1 MPGQIGTTRWAV
13 RGSDSH
19 DQPPAPVVVIPV
31 WTGRAACT
39 LQGAVRMSQETFAR
53 RLGIG
58 VRTVAKWH
66 AHPDAELRP
75 DTSAML
81 DTVLDQ
87 LGQSARQRFSL
98 LLADTPAPPNTT
110 PDCPDWLLDA
120 ATQSSLDAL
129 SRTSQVGAEVLP
141 DLIQHVMQ
149 IARGYDSE
157 SRTTAFK
164 HAQAMREL
172 ASRLADTTRRPSE
185 LADIYLALGQLNAL
199 MASLAFDLASWD
211 AAAQLAR
218 AATRYADLSGHAS
231 LHAWTLGLEATLAFW
246 SGDGPHALDRVNT
259 ALALAPAGAP
269 RYRLLHIAARV
280 HAVLGD
286 ADSTRAVLQQAAAD
300 REAMDGSRDELHDTV
315 GGEFAFGE
323 ARAAA
328 CAGAAWLRLGR
339 GTEALEQARRSIA
352 FHLSG
357 IDPGPVG
364 VLHGAT
370 VDSAA
375 ALLLQGDVI
384 NAEFA
389 LRPVLQLKPDPV
401 NASLGGRLRTVAELL
416 HRADGSGADTLHA
429 DVRSW
434 LGDAGVKGVQ

>member
-1 MPGQIGTTRWAV
+1 MHPAG
-13 RGSDSH
+13 RGADV
-19 DQPPAPVVVIPV
+19 AGGIR
-31 WTGRAACT
+31 TGD
-39 LQGAVRMSQETFAR
+39 
-53 RLGIG
+53 LGVG

-98 LLADTPAPPNTT
+98 LLADTPAPPDTT
-110 PDCPDWLLDA
+110 ADRPDWLLDA
-120 ATQSSLDAL
+120 ATQSSMDAL

-246 SGDGPHALDRVNT
+246 SGDGRYALDRVNT
-259 ALALAPAGAP
+259 ALALAPARRPEIPSSCTSPLGRTRYSAMPTAHVRFCSRRQLTARPWTACMTSCTTPSEASSHSVKPGQPPAQAP
-269 RYRLLHIAARV
+269 HGCAS
-280 HAVLGD
+280 D
-286 ADSTRAVLQQAAAD
+286 
-300 REAMDGSRDELHDTV
+300 
-315 GGEFAFGE
+315 GE
-323 ARAAA
+323 AKHWSRPAVR
-328 CAGAAWLRLGR
+328 WRS
-339 GTEALEQARRSIA
+339 TYQASIP
-352 FHLSG
+352 HP
-357 IDPGPVG
+357 PGSFT
-364 VLHGAT
+364 A
-370 VDSAA
+370 
-375 ALLLQGDVI
+375 
-384 NAEFA
+384 
-389 LRPVLQLKPDPV
+389 RPSTAPLPCCSK
-401 NASLGGRLRTVAELL
+401 AM
-416 HRADGSGADTLHA
+416 
-429 DVRSW
+429 
-434 LGDAGVKGVQ
+434 